1 MGLSFHDEASM
12 VDVAGESFCALVLRR
27 TIGIQLTNQFPET
40 GTFQVGKYQPGK
52 KRISETTRMV
62 FDGTVEAMIS
72 SLQLMAEWGETYTVK
87 RTNKSIV

>member
-1 MGLSFHDEASM
+1 M

-40 GTFQVGKYQPGK
+40 GTFQVGKYQPGR

-62 FDGTVEAMIS
+62 ILMEVHGTVEAMIS
-72 SLQLMAEWGETYTVK
+72 SLQIMAEWGETYTVK